1 MLLVDPPSRRQG
13 TSTWRKW
20 HLPWLLVCLLVA
32 TAGGAWYVIAAFA
45 LGALPGGS
53 SLPGLV
59 AGIAGG
65 LLFFYLFAY
74 GLRKLVPFRW
84 WFRLRPTKFWLAQH
98 IWFGLLTFP
107 LVAMHS
113 GLLTRWGGI
122 LTMLLLLIYF
132 AVIVSGIWGLWMQQ
146 SIPRLML
153 QEVPEEANF
162 YQLGELTEQLRRE
175 ADLLV
180 FAACGPEAGLG
191 KDELALLQ
199 SHQDILQ
206 AVRKGKGSG
215 ILRDIPRHPL
225 PDTEPL
231 RQYFR
236 QEVEPY
242 LRRSTLK
249 RGSAGAHAR
258 MKAEF
263 GDLRKMI
270 HREALP
276 VVDTLEALCDHR
288 RQFDEQTQLHLR
300 LHNWIVVH
308 QALSA
313 ILLLFLAF
321 HVVSAVWYW

>member
-1 MLLVDPPSRRQG
+1 MLLVDPPSRRLG

-20 HLPWLLVCLLVA
+20 HLPWLVVCLLLTV
-32 TAGGAWYVIAAFA
+32 AGGAWYSVSAWT

-59 AGIAGG
+59 SGVFAG

-74 GLRKLVPFRW
+74 GLRKIAPLRW

-98 IWFGLLTFP
+98 IWFGLLTLP
-107 LVAMHS
+107 MVAMHCS
-113 GLLTRWGGI
+113 LLTRWGGI
-122 LTMLLLLIYF
+122 LTMVFLFTYF

-153 QEVPEEANF
+153 QEVPEEANY
-162 YQLGELTEQLRRE
+162 YQLGELAEQLRRE

-180 FAACGPEAGLG
+180 FAACGPETREGR
-191 KDELALLQ
+191 DELALLQ
-199 SHQDILQ
+199 SHQDVLL
-206 AVRKGKGSG
+206 AVRKGRGSG

-225 PDTEPL
+225 ANTEPL

-249 RGSAGAHAR
+249 RGSAGLHAR
-258 MKAEF
+258 MKGEF

-270 HREALP
+270 NPEAVG

-308 QALSA
+308 QSLSA
-313 ILLLFLAF
+313 VLLLLLVF